1 MVRLYTRAGDS
12 GETMCMLLKRRI
24 RKDHPLIEALG
35 SIDEANSL
43 IGLAR
48 ATAREELEGELASRL
63 DKDLEYMQRL
73 LFRIGFTFS
82 GKSGL
87 VSQED
92 VSKLEGM
99 ADSYMEGVDLRLFI
113 LPSGSRSSA
122 SLHVARSVVR
132 RAERAVLR
140 ALSTPEAGEVPDKEL
155 ILRALNRM
163 SDALFAMAA
172 HVTVKTVGLEY
183 VSI

>member
-1 MVRLYTRAGDS
+1 MVRLYTRTGDS
-12 GETMCMLLKRRI
+12 GETTCMLLRRRI

-35 SIDEANSL
+35 TIDEANSF

-48 ATAREELEGELASRL
+48 ATAREELEKGLAERLAS
-63 DKDLEYMQRL
+63 DLEYLQRL
-73 LFRIGFTFS
+73 LFRVGFTFS
-82 GKSGL
+82 GKKGL
-87 VSQED
+87 VGED
-92 VSKLEGM
+92 DVARLEEM

-113 LPSGSRSSA
+113 LPSGTRTSA

-132 RAERAVLR
+132 RAERAIIR
-140 ALSTPEAGEVPDKEL
+140 AFSTQEGQEVPDREA
-155 ILRALNRM
+155 ILRVVNRM